1 MALPETLLE
10 GKYEILDKIRD
21 GGMGS
26 IYRVRHRLL
35 DEIRVIKVMKPHV
48 VADPDLR
55 RRFLEE
61 AKTITRLKH
70 ANICAIYDFAL
81 DDAGVAYLVME
92 FIEGVNL
99 SELMISRGT
108 PSLPLTLEMAHQT
121 LLALGYLHRKG
132 VVHRD
137 VAPDNLM
144 LTHNEEGRPTI
155 KLIDLGI
162 AKVADPSIDA
172 TATGVFLGKLKYAS
186 PEQFGSLPRGNAL
199 DGRSD
204 LYSVGI
210 VLYELLTGSL
220 PFTGE
225 TPADLLR
232 AHLFNPAT
240 PFSVTDPEGKV
251 PEDVRAVVLMA
262 LEKKREDRYPSAEE
276 FARVIHLLKQHHT
289 RAEDFEETRAI
300 VRSIRPSRDVLH
312 EGVTP
317 SAQSRM
323 DRQFGAARTPTPS
336 KPFSTAASVPD
347 ADTLM
352 APSAGVLRP
361 GKAPPARRRF
371 PLAEVLIATAALVGI
386 LLVVWN
392 PRKSERGPRIAAA
405 TPAPASAA
413 APPAVLPT
421 IAATSPSEPS
431 PEPAP
436 EPTAEPTPPAARPTA
451 RPTTREPIRIVAV
464 PTRPA
469 PPSPTRIFATP
480 FPQAPAPAEPPAQ
493 VAVAQAPTVA
503 LPAARPSAAPRPAST
518 DQDRIRET
526 VQAYERAQ
534 NTLDA
539 DLYARVF
546 PAVDRSR
553 IARAFESFRSQSVEF
568 EIKRIEVEPGATQA
582 AVYGYEKRVAVPR
595 AGTEQRI
602 DADRVLRLQKRGDTW
617 VITAIQ

>member
-35 DEIRVIKVMKPHV
+35 DEIRVVKVMKPHV

-70 ANICAIYDFAL
+70 SNICTIHDFAL
-81 DDAGVAYLVME
+81 DETGTAYLVME

-99 SELMISRGT
+99 SELMISRGS

-144 LTHNEEGRPTI
+144 LTHDEEGRPTI

-186 PEQFGSLPRGNAL
+186 PEQFGSLPRGSAL

-210 VLYELLTGSL
+210 VVYELLTGSL
-220 PFTGE
+220 PFTGD

-232 AHLFNPAT
+232 AHLFNPPT
-240 PFSVTDPEGKV
+240 PFSVTDPEAKV
-251 PEDVRAVVLMA
+251 PEDVRAVVMMA
-262 LEKKREDRYPSAEE
+262 LEKKREHRYPSAEE
-276 FARVIHLLKQHHT
+276 FARVVQLLKQHHT
-289 RAEDFEETRAI
+289 RPEDLEETRAI
-300 VRSIRPSRDVLH
+300 VRSIRPTRDTPY

-317 SAQSRM
+317 SAQSRI
-323 DRQFGAARTPTPS
+323 DHQFGAAATPTPS
-336 KPFSTAASVPD
+336 KQLSTSAGLRD
-347 ADTLM
+347 ANTVMD
-352 APSAGVLRP
+352 PSADLLRP
-361 GKAPPARRRF
+361 GKPPPARRRF
-371 PLAEVLIATAALVGI
+371 PLAEVLVAAGALAAI
-386 LLVVWN
+386 LLVVARN
-392 PRKSERGPRIAAA
+392 SRAPEPGPRIVAA
-405 TPAPASAA
+405 TPAPASVVAPASVPPTVAA
-413 APPAVLPT
+413 ASPP
-421 IAATSPSEPS
+421 EPS
-431 PEPAP
+431 PEPTV
-436 EPTAEPTPPAARPTA
+436 EPEPTPPADRPTA
-451 RPTTREPIRIVAV
+451 RPTRAPVRVAAV
-464 PTRPA
+464 PTARPAALFPPRVFPTPA
-469 PPSPTRIFATP
+469 PP
-480 FPQAPAPAEPPAQ
+480 APAPPEPPVQ
-493 VAVAQAPTVA
+493 VAVVPAPTFA
-503 LPAARPSAAPRPAST
+503 LPPARPSAPPRPAAT

-526 VQAYERAQ
+526 VQTYERAQ

-546 PAVDRSR
+546 PSVDRSR

-568 EIKRIEVEPGATQA
+568 EIKRIEIEPGATE
-582 AVYGYEKRVAVPR
+582 AVVRGYEKRIAVPR

-602 DADRVLRLQKRGDTW
+602 DADRVLRLQKRGDAW